1 MTNKRTAR
9 CSGGGIDFDALV
21 CAAGVFDV
29 EGMEVVL
36 LGEFVEFG
44 VFGVVELV
52 PRHGELL

>member
-1 MTNKRTAR
+1 M
-9 CSGGGIDFDALV
+9 
-21 CAAGVFDV
+21 